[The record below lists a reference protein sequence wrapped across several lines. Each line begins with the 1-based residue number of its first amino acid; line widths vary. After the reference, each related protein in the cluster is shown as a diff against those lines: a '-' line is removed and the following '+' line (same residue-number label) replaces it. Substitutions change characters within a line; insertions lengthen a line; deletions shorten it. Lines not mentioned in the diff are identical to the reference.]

1 MKQQIGTPISPLY
14 RKLDKQRRT
23 SDVGSFNSMPHELGS
38 SIPCCYRCA
47 RN

>member
-1 MKQQIGTPISPLY
+1 MKQQIGNPISPLY